1 MVQNSLSHDSQ
12 SSGTGSEQ
20 QTAYPPQSSSIAF
33 PEDPFSDSYKR
44 SHAQQLHNPTQQSA
58 NLNPESITDWAKATR
73 FTVLNHFSH
82 VTNVA
87 RNGAHTLLSSPLFHQ
102 QLGESVDENG
112 ARSSTASLA
121 TTLLHHGPIGPFGP
135 NDPSW
140 KHSELVQKSGT
151 GDFDSAHVY
160 LARWAK
166 IVAEEGEANRRREAE
181 ARRAIH
187 KQSLD
192 DVEESEL
199 GNFEIWNRLP
209 HVDRPEATRSRDN
222 AISFHAWKSL
232 FDQDGK
238 PRITRKE
245 MKVLVFQ
252 QGFGKGKER
261 AMGTHWD
268 QLDPRAECWSFL
280 LNAQSWDPSIGQEQR
295 RKHWNERSEEYWAI
309 KTQYLT
315 SMQPSSDSK
324 KEANEEEAKLSPEEA
339 QERHRKEEEITFWKE
354 QRHRV
359 HVDCLRVDRKI
370 PFFSEYDSDAYG
382 IGGGEDGD
390 AYQNVNANAHA
401 QRLEEILLA
410 YVAWDKI
417 QETKSIGQDKE
428 EERGQLGG
436 YVQGMSDLCAPLYA
450 VCHGDEAKTFWLLV
464 GLMKRARS
472 NFYSNQSGM
481 KMQLLN
487 LQKLISIMDAG
498 LYSHLEEIDGLNLFF
513 CFRWLLVS
521 FKREFDYPDIL
532 ILWEGIWAAELD
544 EIDGGKIDDRLS
556 PTSASLSN
564 HFQIFVAL
572 AILEQQRDVIVKYLH
587 HFDEVLQYMNGL
599 SGQIDV
605 DRTLTEAQV
614 LCLSLKRLIDQQEQ
628 MAHQSNSGKS
638 KEGDEAAIMAA
649 AASTPVDEEIRALV
663 GYHASTTSST
673 DEKVQSLP

>member
-1 MVQNSLSHDSQ
+1 MSQASLSPDSENRGTN
-12 SSGTGSEQ
+12 SGQ
-20 QTAYPPQSSSIAF
+20 QAAYPPQSSSIAF
-33 PEDPFSDSYKR
+33 PEDPFSNTYKR
-44 SHAQQLHNPTQQSA
+44 SQAQQLHQQSQSA
-58 NLNPESITDWAKATR
+58 AGINADSITDWAKATR

-87 RNGAHTLLSSPLFHQ
+87 RNGAHNLLSSPLFQQ
-102 QLGESVDENG
+102 QLGDDGDENG

-121 TTLLHHGPIGPFGP
+121 TSLLHHGPIGPFGP
-135 NDPSW
+135 HDPSW
-140 KHSELVQKSGT
+140 KNSELVQKSGT

-187 KQSLD
+187 KQSID

-209 HVDRPEATRSRDN
+209 HIDRPEPTRSRDN
-222 AISFHAWKSL
+222 AISLQAWKSL

-238 PRITRKE
+238 PMITKRE

-261 AMGTHWD
+261 AVGTHWD

-280 LNAQSWDPSIGQEQR
+280 LNAQPWDPSIGQEKR
-295 RKHWNERSEEYWAI
+295 RKLWNERSEEYWAI

-315 SMQPSSDSK
+315 SMQSSSEAE
-324 KEANEEEAKLSPEEA
+324 KEVIKEDEISQGNAKEQQKRAEEA
-339 QERHRKEEEITFWKE
+339 TFWKE

-370 PFFSEYDSDAYG
+370 PFFSDYDDEAYG
-382 IGGGEDGD
+382 TGGGEDGD
-390 AYQNVNANAHA
+390 AYKNVNANAHA

-410 YVAWDKI
+410 YVAWDRVREEKA
-417 QETKSIGQDKE
+417 EGNDKE

-464 GLMKRARS
+464 GLMQRARS

-487 LQKLISIMDAG
+487 LQKLISVMDAG
-498 LYSHLEEIDGLNLFF
+498 LYAHLEEIDGLNLFF
-513 CFRWLLVS
+513 CFRWLLVF

-532 ILWEGIWAAELD
+532 ILWEGIWAAEVD
-544 EIDGGKIDDRLS
+544 EQDSKNTGDQMP
-556 PTSASLSN
+556 PTNASLSN

-605 DRTLTEAQV
+605 DRTLAEAQV
-614 LCLSLKRLIDQQEQ
+614 LCLSLKQLINQQNKIS
-628 MAHQSNSGKS
+628 HQSQSGSGK
-638 KEGDEAAIMAA
+638 GDEEATIAA
-649 AASTPVDEEIRALV
+649 AAIGPVDDEIKALV
-663 GYHASTTSST
+663 GVHASESS
-673 DEKVQSLP
+673 DAEKEVISLP

>member
-1 MVQNSLSHDSQ
+1 MAKGSISHDSSQ
-12 SSGTGSEQ
+12 GGTSES
-20 QTAYPPQSSSIAF
+20 AYPPQSSSIAF
-33 PEDPFSDSYKR
+33 PDDPFSDTYKR
-44 SHAQQLHNPTQQSA
+44 SQAQQLHTQSQQPGGI
-58 NLNPESITDWAKATR
+58 NTDSITDWAKATR

-87 RNGAHTLLSSPLFHQ
+87 RNGAHNLLSSPLFQQ
-102 QLGESVDENG
+102 QLGDSGDENG
-112 ARSSTASLA
+112 VRSSTASLA
-121 TTLLHHGPIGPFGP
+121 TSLLHHGPIGPFGP

-140 KHSELVQKSGT
+140 KHSELAQKSGT

-187 KQSLD
+187 KQSMD

-199 GNFEIWNRLP
+199 GNFEVWNRLP
-209 HVDRPEATRSRDN
+209 HIDRPEPTRSRDN
-222 AISFHAWKSL
+222 AISLQAWKSL
-232 FDQDGK
+232 FDQEGK
-238 PRITRKE
+238 PVITRRE
-245 MKVLVFQ
+245 LKVLVFQ

-280 LNAQSWDPSIGQEQR
+280 LNAQAWDPSIGQEQR
-295 RKHWNERSEEYWAI
+295 RKLWNERSEEYWAI

-315 SMQPSSDSK
+315 SIQSTSGPE
-324 KEANEEEAKLSPEEA
+324 KEVNKDDELSQEEAEE
-339 QERHRKEEEITFWKE
+339 QRKRAEEVTFWKE

-370 PFFSEYDSDAYG
+370 PFFNDYDSEAYG

-410 YVAWDKI
+410 YVAWDRV
-417 QETKSIGQDKE
+417 QESKAEGNYKE
-428 EERGQLGG
+428 DERGQLGG

-464 GLMKRARS
+464 GLMRRART

-487 LQKLISIMDAG
+487 LQKLMSIMDAG
-498 LYSHLEEIDGLNLFF
+498 LYGHLEEIDGLNLFF
-513 CFRWLLVS
+513 CFRWLLVL
-521 FKREFDYPDIL
+521 FKREFEYPDIL
-532 ILWEGIWAAELD
+532 ILWEGIWAAEVD
-544 EIDGGKIDDRLS
+544 EQDGKSADDHIP
-556 PTSASLSN
+556 PTNASLSN

-605 DRTLTEAQV
+605 DRTLAEAQV
-614 LCLSLKRLIDQQEQ
+614 LCSSLKQLINQQEKVSQ
-628 MAHQSNSGKS
+628 QSHSKIGK
-638 KEGDEAAIMAA
+638 GDEAATMAA
-649 AASTPVDEEIRALV
+649 AAIAPVDDEIKALV
-663 GYHASTTSST
+663 GIHASSA
-673 DEKVQSLP
+673 ENEVIPLP

>member
-1 MVQNSLSHDSQ
+1 MAQASLSHDSEGRKTN
-12 SSGTGSEQ
+12 SGQEA
-20 QTAYPPQSSSIAF
+20 AYPPQSSSIAF
-33 PEDPFSDSYKR
+33 PEDPFSDTYKR
-44 SHAQQLHNPTQQSA
+44 SQAQQLHNQPQSGG
-58 NLNPESITDWAKATR
+58 SINADSIADWAKATR

-87 RNGAHTLLSSPLFHQ
+87 RNGAHNLLSSPLFQQ
-102 QLGESVDENG
+102 QLGDNGDESA

-121 TTLLHHGPIGPFGP
+121 TSLLQHGPIGPFGP

-140 KHSELVQKSGT
+140 KHSELAQKSGT

-187 KQSLD
+187 KQSMD

-199 GNFEIWNRLP
+199 GNFEVWNRLP
-209 HVDRPEATRSRDN
+209 HIDRPEPTRSRDN
-222 AISFHAWKSL
+222 AISLQAWKSL
-232 FDQDGK
+232 FDQEGK
-238 PRITRKE
+238 PIITRRE

-280 LNAQSWDPSIGQEQR
+280 LNAQSWDPSIGQEGR
-295 RKHWNERSEEYWAI
+295 RKLWNERSEEYWGI

-315 SMQPSSDSK
+315 SMQSSSGTEK
-324 KEANEEEAKLSPEEA
+324 KV
-339 QERHRKEEEITFWKE
+339 RKEEEEVSQEEAEEEQKRAEEATFWKE

-370 PFFSEYDSDAYG
+370 PFFSDYDNEAYG

-410 YVAWDKI
+410 YVAWDKVR
-417 QETKSIGQDKE
+417 EAKAEGNEKE

-464 GLMKRARS
+464 GLMKRARR
-472 NFYSNQSGM
+472 NFYANQSGM

-498 LYSHLEEIDGLNLFF
+498 LYGHLEEIDGLNLFF
-513 CFRWLLVS
+513 CFRWLLVC

-532 ILWEGIWAAELD
+532 ILWEGIWAAEVD
-544 EIDGGKIDDRLS
+544 EYDGKDANDHIS

-564 HFQIFVAL
+564 HFQIFIAL

-605 DRTLTEAQV
+605 DRTLAEAQV
-614 LCLSLKRLIDQQEQ
+614 LCLSLKQLINQQDKIN
-628 MAHQSNSGKS
+628 HQSQSGTGK
-638 KEGDEAAIMAA
+638 GDEAATIAA
-649 AASTPVDEEIRALV
+649 AAIAPVDDEIKALV
-663 GYHASTTSST
+663 GIDASESSSV
-673 DEKVQSLP
+673 EKKVISLP